1 MYRLFMGIG
10 LAAAIFTVA
19 GGPQTA
25 DAAEKKTVEAT
36 SPWISQGRYFRT
48 GENEGLFIGFFAGNL
63 FVKSAEGKL
72 DTVALVCPGDF
83 VIDLE
88 TGAQKGEGKCII
100 TDRDEDNVFA
110 NWTCSGKSF
119 QGCQGDFKL
128 TAGTGKFQGIEGSSP
143 LNARTAFSEIT
154 VYLDSGKVTES
165 SVGLLNLPKLTFT
178 LP

>member
-1 MYRLFMGIG
+1 MNRFVKGIA
-10 LAAAIFTVA
+10 LAAAILTI
-19 GGPQTA
+19 GGVQTA
-25 DAAEKKTVEAT
+25 TAEEERTVEAT
-36 SPWISQGRYFRT
+36 SPWISQGRYFKT
-48 GENEGLFIGFFAGNL
+48 GENEGLFIGVFAGNL
-63 FVKSAEGKL
+63 FVKNAEGKL

-83 VIDLE
+83 VIDLKS
-88 TGAQKGEGKCII
+88 GAQEGEGKCII

-110 NWTCSGKSF
+110 NWTCEGKSF
-119 QGCQGDFKL
+119 LGCQGEFTL

-165 SVGLLNLPKLTFT
+165 AVGLLNLPKLTFT